1 MNDEK
6 KVVLVTGG
14 GKGIGLG
21 IATAFAKEGYN
32 VVITGRT
39 QSTLEKTKK
48 ELEDN
53 YDVEVLAVVA
63 DGGKEDQVKNAIKET
78 IDTFGRLDALVN
90 NAQASKSGL
99 KLEEHTTEDFALA
112 INSGLYGTF
121 YFMREAFPYLKE
133 TQGSIINFAS
143 GAGLAGRAGQS
154 SYAASKEGIRGMSR
168 VAANEWGEYGIN
180 VNVVCPLVMTPQ
192 LEQWREDYPE
202 LYDQTIQSIPMKRFG
217 DAEKDIGRVCVFLA
231 SDDASYMSGETIALQ
246 GGGAL
251 RP

>member
-53 YDVEVLAVVA
+53 YDVEVLAIVA